1 MKKRQHHREG
11 PTSSSPKRIRPESAA
26 AIAALFPSA
35 KEGNS
40 YSYSTKAGMRVPK
53 LVVFDLDNCCW
64 DPEMYQMRDGSPFQ
78 YNEANNTCKASRSG
92 ETVRL
97 LGDIPKIW
105 GALRWR
111 GTFGIFGPSHFH
123 TLSSLLVSIG
133 YLPAEL
139 RPVEAG
145 RAVEGVEWPTSISI
159 KLALQINSRNVRR
172 QRLKSKPAPPGDY
185 LRQVNE
191 SSLLSKLEQ
200 QKSPWLAVSFHDAGT
215 KIAIASCCDEPSWAH
230 ELLGKFRI
238 GIGATGGGT
247 GTSSTIKEQPETMRD
262 AVTFSQIHY
271 GAKTGHFNEI
281 KRDASK
287 VLAGGSKLEFSDMIF
302 FDDQS
307 GHIRNVGNQ
316 GVVAVQTPHGGVT
329 WSHFFAALGKF
340 A

>member
-1 MKKRQHHREG
+1 
-11 PTSSSPKRIRPESAA
+11 
-26 AIAALFPSA
+26 
-35 KEGNS
+35 
-40 YSYSTKAGMRVPK
+40 MRVPK

-97 LGDIPKIW
+97 LGDVPKIW

-111 GTFGIFGPSHFH
+111 GTF
-123 TLSSLLVSIG
+123 
-133 YLPAEL
+133 
-139 RPVEAG
+139 
-145 RAVEGVEWPTSISI
+145 
-159 KLALQINSRNVRR
+159 
-172 QRLKSKPAPPGDY
+172 GDY

-238 GIGATGGGT
+238 GIGATTGGGT
-247 GTSSTIKEQPETMRD
+247 GTSTTKQQPESMRD
-262 AVTFSQIHY
+262 AVTFTEIHY